1 MSVNKLILTQL
12 HYRAWANVELYECLK
27 AVSAEA
33 FSSEL
38 HTITRILNH
47 AHVVDRIFE
56 AHLQRR
62 PHGYEA
68 VNTKET
74 PTAADLGRAVKDL
87 DAWYLGYVEAL
98 TQEELDE
105 PIDFTFTDGKP
116 GRMTRS
122 EMLMHVTSHSAYH
135 RGQVSRMLIAASAAP
150 PRDGLATF
158 LHLSGVR
165 AAA

>member
-1 MSVNKLILTQL
+1 MSVTKLILTQL
-12 HYRAWANVELYECLK
+12 HYRAWANAELHESLQ

-33 FSSEL
+33 HPQEL
-38 HTITRILNH
+38 HTIIRVLNH

-74 PTAADLGRAVKDL
+74 PSAAELGQAVKAL
-87 DAWYLGYVEAL
+87 DAWYLGYAETL
-98 TQEELDE
+98 TQAELDE
-105 PIDFTFTDGKP
+105 PIAFTFTDGKP

-122 EMLMHVTSHSAYH
+122 EMLLHVTSHSAYH
-135 RGQVSRMLIAASAAP
+135 RGQVSRLLIAISAAP

-165 AAA
+165 A